1 MSIEEVKNLSS
12 GEVIDNIENIY
23 DTLREIIKSKE
34 NVTLPNMVILASQM
48 MVMLDI
54 YKLSLDKKI
63 DLVVAVILDYIGKQD
78 FEQEDNNVLLEY
90 VKNDLSNLIR
100 DLLQD
105 KQTETIIT
113 SDENNVSSS
122 GIDTELD
129 KKEKKDKKGKNIIG
143 LLRVAVS
150 LCNSLSK
157 KYVKET
163 EGTWV

>member
-23 DTLREIIKSKE
+23 DTLKEIIKSKE

-78 FEQEDNNVLLEY
+78 FEQEDKNVLLEY

-100 DLLQD
+100 ALLQD

-129 KKEKKDKKGKNIIG
+129 KKIKKEKKK
-143 LLRVAVS
+143 LPM
-150 LCNSLSK
+150 
-157 KYVKET
+157 
-163 EGTWV
+163 

>member
-1 MSIEEVKNLSS
+1 MSIEEVENLSS
-12 GEVIDNIENIY
+12 SEVIDNIENICN
-23 DTLREIIKSKE
+23 TLRKIIKSKE
-34 NVTLPNMVILASQM
+34 NVTLHNMVILASQM

-63 DLVVAVILDYIGKQD
+63 DLVVEVILDYICKQD
-78 FEQEDNNVLLEY
+78 FAEEEKHILLEY

-100 DLLQD
+100 GLLQD
-105 KQTETIIT
+105 NQTETIII

-122 GIDTELD
+122 GVDSGLD
-129 KKEKKDKKGKNIIG
+129 KKEKKGKNIIG

-150 LCNSLSK
+150 LCNCLSK

-163 EGTWV
+163 EGIWV

>member
-23 DTLREIIKSKE
+23 DTLKEIIKSKE

-78 FEQEDNNVLLEY
+78 FEQEDKNVLLEY

-100 DLLQD
+100 ALLQD

-129 KKEKKDKKGKNIIG
+129 KKIKKEKKNIG

-150 LCNSLSK
+150 LCNCLSK
-157 KYVKET
+157 KYVEET
-163 EGTWV
+163 EGIWV

>member
-23 DTLREIIKSKE
+23 DTLKEIIKSKE

-48 MVMLDI
+48 IVMLDI

-78 FEQEDNNVLLEY
+78 FEEEDKTILLEY

-100 DLLQD
+100 ALLLD

-129 KKEKKDKKGKNIIG
+129 KKIKKEKKNIG

-150 LCNSLSK
+150 LCNCLSK
-157 KYVKET
+157 KYVEET
-163 EGTWV
+163 EGIWV

>member
-23 DTLREIIKSKE
+23 DTLKEIIKSKE

-78 FEQEDNNVLLEY
+78 FEQEDKNVLLEY

-100 DLLQD
+100 ALLLD

-129 KKEKKDKKGKNIIG
+129 KKIKKEKKNIG

-150 LCNSLSK
+150 LCNCLSK
-157 KYVKET
+157 KYVEET
-163 EGTWV
+163 EGIWV

>member
-23 DTLREIIKSKE
+23 DTLKEIIKSKE

-78 FEQEDNNVLLEY
+78 FEQEDKNVLLEY

-100 DLLQD
+100 ALLQD

-129 KKEKKDKKGKNIIG
+129 KKIKKEKKNIG

-150 LCNSLSK
+150 LCNCLTK
-157 KYVKET
+157 KYITEKE
-163 EGTWV
+163 GVWV

>member
-23 DTLREIIKSKE
+23 DTLKEIIKSKE

-48 MVMLDI
+48 IVMLDI

-78 FEQEDNNVLLEY
+78 FEEEDKTILLEY

-100 DLLQD
+100 ALLLD

-129 KKEKKDKKGKNIIG
+129 KKEKKGKNIIG

-150 LCNSLSK
+150 LCNCLSK
-157 KYVKET
+157 KYVEET
-163 EGTWV
+163 EGIWV

>member
-48 MVMLDI
+48 IVMLDI

-78 FEQEDNNVLLEY
+78 FEQEDKNVLLEY

-100 DLLQD
+100 GLLQD

-113 SDENNVSSS
+113 SDGNNVSSS
-122 GIDTELD
+122 GIDTGLD
-129 KKEKKDKKGKNIIG
+129 KKEKKGKNIIG

-150 LCNSLSK
+150 LCNCLSK

>member
-23 DTLREIIKSKE
+23 DTLKEIIKSKE

-48 MVMLDI
+48 IVMLDI

-78 FEQEDNNVLLEY
+78 FEQEDKNVLLEY

-100 DLLQD
+100 ALLLD

-129 KKEKKDKKGKNIIG
+129 KKIKKEKKNIG

-150 LCNSLSK
+150 LCNCLSK
-157 KYVKET
+157 KYVEET
-163 EGTWV
+163 EGIWV